1 MTVVSQNDDI
11 NRAIILRDE
20 MCKINQYLEG
30 KISPDDLTKQEKD
43 TVCKLYRDKI
53 RNELRHIYSLSVDH
67 QIFAKH
73 DFTDI
78 YGIEIKKEE
87 QGSLYF
93 IDLTPTEVT
102 GFVNLRKKYQYFH
115 VNKISV
121 TFVSNSAS
129 NLTPIIC
136 KYLPPTSVD
145 AMKID
150 SDELD
155 QITKFAESAGS
166 NSGYLSVHNPYY
178 LIQTIEKVTQGNT
191 TEEKITDTWPI
202 LSDQILI
209 TNYKS
214 TQKVSYGSLIFEC
227 KNMPSTNPQSI
238 LAKVT
243 FTFDFYSG
251 IDYNNVVSDG
261 QSDGG
266 DGGNDGDNDGGDDDP
281 NVPGGNPNAGCCR
294 RTFANKIGQQRPK
307 K

>member
-53 RNELRHIYSLSVDH
+53 RNELRHTYSLSVDH

-73 DFTDI
+73 DFTDT
-78 YGIEIKKEE
+78 YGIEIKREE
-87 QGSLYF
+87 QGTLFF

-136 KYLPPTSVD
+136 KYLPPTEVD
-145 AMKID
+145 IMKIS

-178 LIQTIEKVTQGNT
+178 LIQTGKEVTKDNV
-191 TEEKITDTWPI
+191 TEWVLEDTWPI

-209 TNYKS
+209 TNYKK

-227 KNMPSTNPQSI
+227 KNMPSANPQSI
-238 LAKVT
+238 
-243 FTFDFYSG
+243 
-251 IDYNNVVSDG
+251 
-261 QSDGG
+261 
-266 DGGNDGDNDGGDDDP
+266 
-281 NVPGGNPNAGCCR
+281 
-294 RTFANKIGQQRPK
+294 
-307 K
+307 

>member
-1 MTVVSQNDDI
+1 M
-11 NRAIILRDE
+11 
-20 MCKINQYLEG
+20 
-30 KISPDDLTKQEKD
+30 KIS
-43 TVCKLYRDKI
+43 
-53 RNELRHIYSLSVDH
+53 
-67 QIFAKH
+67 
-73 DFTDI
+73 
-78 YGIEIKKEE
+78 
-87 QGSLYF
+87 
-93 IDLTPTEVT
+93 
-102 GFVNLRKKYQYFH
+102 
-115 VNKISV
+115 
-121 TFVSNSAS
+121 
-129 NLTPIIC
+129 
-136 KYLPPTSVD
+136 
-145 AMKID
+145 

-178 LIQTIEKVTQGNT
+178 LIQTGKEVTKDNV
-191 TEEKITDTWPI
+191 TEWVLEDTWPI

-209 TNYKS
+209 SNYKK

-227 KNMPSTNPQSI
+227 KNMPSANPQSI

-266 DGGNDGDNDGGDDDP
+266 DGGNDGDNDGGDDI
-281 NVPGGNPNAGCCR
+281 VPGGNPNAGCCR

>member
-1 MTVVSQNDDI
+1 
-11 NRAIILRDE
+11 

-53 RNELRHIYSLSVDH
+53 RNELRHTYSLSVDH

-73 DFTDI
+73 DFTDT
-78 YGIEIKKEE
+78 YAVEIKKEE
-87 QGSLYF
+87 QGTLFF

-102 GFVNLRKKYQYFH
+102 GFINLRKKYQYFH

-121 TFVSNSAS
+121 TFVANSAS

-136 KYLPPTSVD
+136 KYLPPTSED
-145 AMKID
+145 TMKIN
-150 SDELD
+150 SAKLD

-178 LIQTIEKVTQGNT
+178 LIQTGKEVTQGDT
-191 TEEKITDTWPI
+191 TNWVLEDTWPI

-209 TNYKS
+209 TNYKK

-227 KNMPSTNPQSI
+227 KNVQSTQSTNPQSI

-261 QSDGG
+261 SSD
-266 DGGNDGDNDGGDDDP
+266 
-281 NVPGGNPNAGCCR
+281 
-294 RTFANKIGQQRPK
+294 GQQRPK